1 MVFMKTLFDDNQHGE
16 QRNTMKKENTPLD
29 KFKTLEDKIAAT
41 IDRVKALKEEKILME
56 KRIRELEQL
65 LDEKNQEVEQ
75 MRSEKNVVRSQIE
88 TLLDE
93 LETLDSE

>member
-1 MVFMKTLFDDNQHGE
+1 MVFMKTLFDDNQHRE
-16 QRNTMKKENTPLD
+16 QLNTMKKESTPLD

-41 IDRVKALKEEKILME
+41 IERVKSLKEEKILME
-56 KRIRELEQL
+56 RRIKELERL

-93 LETLDSE
+93 LETLDAE